1 MPNPRQ
7 EQLRCAAAFYCPGA
21 RLGLHDWF
29 AEEFIHDEAER
40 DLMAAIVRVGGWRY
54 EMTPER
60 LRRLREDLR
69 EALRALEV
77 IL

>member
-7 EQLRCAAAFYCPGA
+7 EQLRCAADFHCPGA
-21 RLGLHDWF
+21 RLGMHDWF
-29 AEEFIHDEAER
+29 AEEFIVDEAER
-40 DLMAAIVRVGGWRY
+40 DLVAAMVRVGGWRY
-54 EMTPER
+54 DMTPER

>member
-7 EQLRCAAAFYCPGA
+7 EQLRCAADFHCAGA

-29 AEEFIHDEAER
+29 AEEFIVDEAQR
-40 DLMAAIVRVGGWRY
+40 DLVAAMVRVGGWRY
-54 EMTPER
+54 DMAPER

>member
-7 EQLRCAAAFYCPGA
+7 EQLRCAADFHCPGA
-21 RLGLHDWF
+21 RLGMHDWF

-40 DLMAAIVRVGGWRY
+40 HLMAAMVRVGGWRY
-54 EMTPER
+54 DMTPER
-60 LRRLREDLR
+60 LKRLRDDLR